1 MKRFKH
7 LAKAAVLG
15 LALAAAPAAGAAAR
29 ASLRMP
35 PPQPLPAR
43 VQPAPVESAQAKAKL
58 AALRARIDELTK
70 QRAAELA
77 QRDALGARLRQLE
90 LAITAKRRSLEVL
103 HAAVTAAERRR
114 GLSIEEQARTRA
126 ELDSERAALAGQ
138 IVAAYMIGR
147 QEQFKLLLSQT
158 DPAALGRL
166 LTYYGYF
173 GRERAAQI
181 NAIRARQQQLEAI
194 AIEIEQQS
202 ARLKALGRDGS
213 RELAELE
220 SARAL
225 RLATLAALA
234 AQVKTG
240 DEQLAGLRRESQAV
254 ESLLAELAS
263 VLQQLPQDAEQD
275 FQQLKGRLPWP
286 VAGRLVAHPHDPPNG
301 IVIEASEGAK
311 VRAPYAGRV
320 IYADWLP
327 GLGLLLIIG
336 HSDGYLSLYGHAEVL
351 YKSVGDRVAPGDVIA
366 GLSDAAGSSA
376 RLYFEIRQ
384 GRKAVD
390 TRAWLRGNP

>member
-7 LAKAAVLG
+7 LWKAAALG
-15 LALAAAPAAGAAAR
+15 LGLSAVPRVSGAAR
-29 ASLRMP
+29 TPLPSP
-35 PPQPLPAR
+35 PPPRALS
-43 VQPAPVESAQAKAKL
+43 APVESAQAKAKL
-58 AALRARIDELTK
+58 AALRARIDELTD

-77 QRDALGARLRQLE
+77 QRDVLGARLRQAE

-103 HAAVTAAERRR
+103 QAAVTVAERRR
-114 GLSIEEQARTRA
+114 NLSIAEQARTRA
-126 ELDSERAALAGQ
+126 ELDAERAALAGQ

-173 GRERAAQI
+173 GRARAAQI
-181 NAIRARQQQLEAI
+181 SAIRARQQQLEAI
-194 AIEIEQQS
+194 AVEIEQQS

-213 RELAELE
+213 RDLAELE
-220 SARAL
+220 NARAA
-225 RLATLAALA
+225 RVATLAALA
-234 AQVKTG
+234 LQVKTG
-240 DEQLAGLRRESQAV
+240 DEQLASLERESQAV

-263 VLQQLPQDAEQD
+263 VLQQFPQDGEQA
-275 FQQLKGRLPWP
+275 FERLKGRLPWP
-286 VAGRLVAHPHDPPNG
+286 VAGRLVAHPHDPANG
-301 IVIEASEGAK
+301 IVIEAGEGAK
-311 VRAPYAGRV
+311 VRAPYSGRV

-327 GLGLLLIIG
+327 GLGLLMIIG

-351 YKSVGDRVAPGDVIA
+351 YKSVGERVAPGDVIA
-366 GLSDAAGSSA
+366 GLSDAAGRSA

-384 GRKAVD
+384 GRKALD
-390 TRAWLRGNP
+390 TKAWLRGNP